1 MKAVAPRA
9 CMRAACEEACCSGI
23 QERGGTGLRINNIK
37 RLDWL
42 NTPACLQDESLDW
55 VYIGGLRMTSG

>member
-1 MKAVAPRA
+1 MLQ
-9 CMRAACEEACCSGI
+9 GD
-23 QERGGTGLRINNIK
+23 QERGGTGLRINIK

-55 VYIGGLRMTSG
+55 VYIGGWRMVPG